1 MKEGSIDKL
10 VADSPTLSPSVIQS
24 GLIPSSTDYS
34 NLPIPVNPPTVG
46 VLRAHL
52 RSGPIVS
59 LYDFAGEVWKRYEKA
74 AGTVRPRSERFMWT
88 DVPIDEVFVDGEWDL
103 WVEVDLFSHLK
114 KSKVEERSMTGALY
128 LIRHLRIDEQLL
140 VSIFPSLQCVIVR
153 TDIRCRARRQ
163 ITRGAFRKTS
173 TACEYA

>member
-10 VADSPTLSPSVIQS
+10 VADSPILTLSVVQP
-24 GLIPSSTDYS
+24 GLIPSSSDYS
-34 NLPIPVNPPTVG
+34 DLPIPVNPTRAG
-46 VLRAHL
+46 VTHAHS
-52 RSGPIVS
+52 RSGRIVS
-59 LYDFAGEVWKRYEKA
+59 LYNFAEEVWKRYEKA
-74 AGTVRPRSERFMWT
+74 AGTVRPRSERFMGT
-88 DVPIDEVFVDGEWDL
+88 DVPVDEVFVDGEWGFG
-103 WVEVDLFSHLK
+103 VEVDLFSHLK

-128 LIRHLRIDEQLL
+128 LIRHLKIDEQLL
-140 VSIFPSLQCVIVR
+140 VSIFLSIQCVFVR